1 VKKVA
6 SLPTLQTFPPQ
17 KPAFAK
23 IPIAEARMLDLQNT
37 VPMNFAGNPALAM
50 PIPTKDKTSSVA
62 SLQLIGV
69 GSAKPDD
76 YGVLSPCD
84 YTQTRRGP
92 LAFGRYNRKLWMTG

>member
-6 SLPTLQTFPPQ
+6 RLPTLQTFPPQ

-23 IPIAEARMLDLQNT
+23 ISISETRMLDLQNT
-37 VPMNFAGNPALAM
+37 VPMNFAGNPVLAM

-62 SLQLIGV
+62 SLQLIGL

-76 YGVLSPCD
+76 YGVLSSCD

-92 LAFGRYNRKLWMTG
+92 LAFGSQQHKCVSQ